1 MTSVLYKIV
10 PNNKRLRPLRSYTF
24 TFLNILDEY
33 INVDD
38 VYKLFTTTDEYKLL
52 NIYHFL
58 FIRSIKI
65 NSEFSEIPTLTKETK
80 RLSDEDINQ
89 LLHHYIESDKVKAI
103 VILNGILCYFYPI
116 KNY

>member
-1 MTSVLYKIV
+1 MTSVLYKLI
-10 PNNKRLRPLRSYTF
+10 PDNKRLHPLRTYTF
-24 TFLNILDEY
+24 TFLNEIDKY

-80 RLSDEDINQ
+80 RLSDKDINQ
-89 LLHHYIESDKVKAI
+89 LLYNYIGIDKVKAL
-103 VILNGILCYFYPI
+103 VILNGILCYFYPNI
-116 KNY
+116 NY

>member
-38 VYKLFTTTDEYKLL
+38 VYKLFITTEEYKLL
-52 NIYHFL
+52 NIYHYL

-89 LLHHYIESDKVKAI
+89 LLHIYIDSDKVKAI